1 MEKFFILTSKTGDR
15 GTGQPQGAEGGG
27 GYLLGAT

>member
-1 MEKFFILTSKTGDR
+1 LTSKTGDR
-15 GTGQPQGAEGGG
+15 GTGQPQGAEGGS